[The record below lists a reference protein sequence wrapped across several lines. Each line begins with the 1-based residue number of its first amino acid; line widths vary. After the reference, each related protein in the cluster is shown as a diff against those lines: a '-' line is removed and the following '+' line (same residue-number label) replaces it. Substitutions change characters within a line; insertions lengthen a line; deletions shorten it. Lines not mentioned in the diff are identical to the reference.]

1 MLVVPAG
8 LCDAAVWSE
17 VESGILGAGISGL
30 TSSTLKDF
38 TKACSIKNQGAGT
51 C

>member
-1 MLVVPAG
+1 
-8 LCDAAVWSE
+8 VWSE
-17 VESGILGAGISGL
+17 VEGSILGAGISGL

-38 TKACSIKNQGAGT
+38 TKACGINNRGAGT